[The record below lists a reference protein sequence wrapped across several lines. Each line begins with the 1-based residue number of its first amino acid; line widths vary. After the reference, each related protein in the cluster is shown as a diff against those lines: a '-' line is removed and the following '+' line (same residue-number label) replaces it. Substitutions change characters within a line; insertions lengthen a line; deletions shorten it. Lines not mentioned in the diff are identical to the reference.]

1 MLSEAFVGVLS
12 ARRADYNAQ
21 FLAARRAA
29 PELDEEAFRVFLA
42 TSLDPL
48 VSAVAALDPSALV
61 EVVDTAYGVGLELL
75 SQRLAGPR
83 AHSPALD
90 NGFQRLFPQLARF
103 IARAPDAVL
112 PRLCNALH
120 QLATVPGVRPDEWC
134 SGLARLA
141 PAAQSVEE
149 LLGVGQVLSWLAGL
163 AHYRTSALALCRSL
177 PAPLVLNA
185 LGVPGADLSA
195 VLLRL
200 QQDPWFVPSAPGL
213 GFRLAGSVGSFR
225 GFGGAFLAPPQVTRV
240 GQQLFVVSGDDAW
253 LLALDA
259 FGCTLHRARPEDL
272 AGATFDIQNA
282 NVVLDPT
289 RVMGFGKT
297 LPLRDTGALSSVV
310 GNANTLLFTTVHSY
324 AVAVVALEGHP

>member
-1 MLSEAFVGVLS
+1 MLSEAFVSV
-12 ARRADYNAQ
+12 
-21 FLAARRAA
+21 
-29 PELDEEAFRVFLA
+29 
-42 TSLDPL
+42 
-48 VSAVAALDPSALV
+48 LDPSAVV

-90 NGFQRLFPQLARF
+90 NGFQQLFPILARF

-134 SGLARLA
+134 SALARLA
-141 PAAQSVEE
+141 PSIENAEH
-149 LLGVGQVLSWLAGL
+149 LLGTGQILAWLAGL
-163 AHYRTSALALCRSL
+163 AHYRASALALCRSL
-177 PAPLVLNA
+177 PVNLVLNA
-185 LGVPGADLSA
+185 LGVPGADLPA
-195 VLLRL
+195 TLVRL
-200 QQDPWFVPSAPGL
+200 EQDPWFVPSAPGL
-213 GFRLAGSVGSFR
+213 GFRLVGSVGSFR

-272 AGATFDIQNA
+272 VGASFDVERPGLSIE
-282 NVVLDPT
+282 PT
-289 RVMGFGKT
+289 LVTGYGKS
-297 LPLRDTGALSSVV
+297 LPLQNTGALSSVV
-310 GNANTLLFTTVHSY
+310 GNSNTLLFATAHSY
-324 AVAVVALEGHP
+324 AVTVVALEGQP